1 MKITDLK
8 VGKIVKT
15 KSSGIVGKICC
26 FMTIPVDKFENG
38 KKTIGIET
46 IVWFRD
52 KRDIIFFG
60 SLKDLECVED
70 EQHGD
75 NVNKIEIIFNGK
87 TTIAKAS
94 NGKTGIAKCNPKDKY
109 DKLIGASMAIDRVLN
124 DYEIHLVD
132 KVTRDKIYKLMGL
145 EKNKPFYLTDVLE
158 KFKNREVIK
167 RTVYIINDEG
177 ELVYYDGGKWT
188 YNIGLGQ
195 LLSGLV
201 GYCYVNATEK
211 GQSNKLTDSKI

>member
-1 MKITDLK
+1 MEFADLR
-8 VGKIVKT
+8 VGKIVKA
-15 KSSGIVGKICC
+15 KYSGLVGKIRC
-26 FMTIPVDKFENG
+26 FMTVPVDKFENG
-38 KKTIGIET
+38 KKTIGTET
-46 IVWFRD
+46 IVWFSD
-52 KRDIIFFG
+52 KNDVMIF
-60 SLKDLECVED
+60 STLEDLELVGD
-70 EQHGD
+70 EQ
-75 NVNKIEIIFNGK
+75 NVNNINKIEIIFNGK

-94 NGKTGIAKCNPKDKY
+94 NGKIGIAKCNPKDKY

-124 DYEIHLVD
+124 DYEIHVVD

-145 EKNKPFYLTDVLE
+145 EKNKPFYLTDVPE

-201 GYCYVNATEK
+201 GYCYVSTTEK
-211 GQSNKLTDSKI
+211 RFVND